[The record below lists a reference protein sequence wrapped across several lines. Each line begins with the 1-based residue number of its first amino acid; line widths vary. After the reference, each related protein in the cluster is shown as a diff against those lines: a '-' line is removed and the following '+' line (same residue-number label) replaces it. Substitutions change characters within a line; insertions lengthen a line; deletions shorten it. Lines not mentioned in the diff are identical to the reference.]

1 MGAVVLVTL
10 ALVEIIMLAASMIT
24 KTSKQ
29 KWLQVRTIVSVC
41 EAFALALLMAL
52 HVSNMDF
59 DFRWMALLA
68 ILSLRAVISLIVFL
82 VRRNKASANVPQRT
96 SKMVLNV
103 IGSILVIAVAT
114 VPALVFPPY
123 EGLPTTGEYAVNEAH
138 AIMVDATRM
147 DSFEQDGSHREIPV
161 WLYYPDAPNAE
172 SNTFPLVIFSHGA
185 FGYHESNYSLC
196 TELASHG
203 YVVAALDYP
212 HHAFFST
219 DTQGNTVIVDGD
231 FINQAI
237 AAQNGEL
244 SNEESYAL
252 EQDWMN
258 LRMADLGFTLDT
270 IEAAVRNGS
279 VNGEAWFFDSADQEA
294 QMLKALQL
302 VNVDKIGLVGHSMGG
317 ATSVG
322 QGRARNEVDAVIDLD
337 GTMFTEHT
345 LNNDGTYSYNE
356 APYPAPLLSIDNE
369 SHYQSGLQAKEQGYP
384 YVNNVVLDNATV
396 SAHTY
401 FKGSGHMN
409 FTDLPLFSPMLASML
424 GTGDIDARACIEKT
438 NTLVLAWFDEH
449 LKGSGQASVAESY

>member
-1 MGAVVLVTL
+1 MGAIVLVAL
-10 ALVEIIMLAASMIT
+10 ALVEIVMLVASIIA
-24 KTSKQ
+24 KTSSK
-29 KWLQVRTIVSVC
+29 KWLQVRTTVSVC
-41 EAFALALLMAL
+41 EALALALLMAL

-68 ILSLRAVISLIVFL
+68 ILSLRAIISLIVFL
-82 VRRNKASANVPQRT
+82 VRRNNASANVPRRS

-103 IGSILVIAVAT
+103 IGSILIVALAT

-123 EGLPTTGEYAVNEAH
+123 KGLPTTGEYAVNEAH
-138 AIMVDATRM
+138 AIMVDETRT
-147 DSFEQDGSHREIPV
+147 DPFGQDGSYREIPV
-161 WLYYPDAPNAE
+161 WLYYPDAPDAE
-172 SNTFPLVIFSHGA
+172 QHAFPLVVFSHGA
-185 FGYHESNYSLC
+185 FGYHESNYSMC

-219 DTQGNTVIVDGD
+219 DTQGSTVIVDSD

-244 SNEESYAL
+244 SDEESYAL
-252 EQDWMN
+252 EQEWMN

-270 IEAAVRNGS
+270 IEAAVRDGS
-279 VNGEAWFFDSADQEA
+279 VSGDAWFFDSTDQEA
-294 QMLKALQL
+294 FALEAIQL
-302 VNVDKIGLVGHSMGG
+302 ADVDKIGLVGHSMGG

-322 QGRARNEVDAVIDLD
+322 QGRIRNEVGAVIDLD
-337 GTMFTEHT
+337 GTMFTERS
-345 LNNDGTYSYNE
+345 LNSDGSYSFIE
-356 APYPAPLLSIDNE
+356 APYPVPLLSVDNE

-384 YVNNVVLDNATV
+384 YVNNVVLDNATM

-409 FTDLPLFSPMLASML
+409 FTDLPLFSPMLSSML
-424 GTGDIDARACIEKT
+424 GTGDIDAQTCIGQT
-438 NTLVLAWFDEH
+438 NALVLAWFDEH
-449 LKGSGQASVAESY
+449 LKGSGHASVAESY

>member
-10 ALVEIIMLAASMIT
+10 ALVEIIMLAVGIMT
-24 KTSKQ
+24 KISSQ

-41 EAFALALLMAL
+41 EAFALALLMAF
-52 HVSNMDF
+52 HISNMDF
-59 DFRWMALLA
+59 DFRWMALLVT
-68 ILSLRAVISLIVFL
+68 LVLRAVISLVVYL
-82 VRRNKASANVPQRT
+82 VRRNKASVDAPHRS

-138 AIMVDATRM
+138 AIMVDATRT
-147 DSFEQDGSHREIPV
+147 DPFEQDGSYREVPV
-161 WLYYPDAPNAE
+161 WFYYPDAPDAR
-172 SNTFPLVIFSHGA
+172 SHTFPLVVFSHGA

-196 TELASHG
+196 TELASNG

-219 DTQGNTVIVDGD
+219 DTQGNTVIVDGE

-244 SNEESYAL
+244 SDEESYAL
-252 EQDWMN
+252 EQEWLE
-258 LRMADLGFTLDT
+258 LRMADLGFALDT
-270 IEAAVRNGS
+270 IEKAVRDGS
-279 VNGEAWFFDSADQEA
+279 VSEEAWFFSSTDQEA
-294 QMLKALQL
+294 LALKAIQL
-302 VNVDKIGLVGHSMGG
+302 ASVDKVGLVGHSMGG

-322 QGRARNEVDAVIDLD
+322 QGRVRSEVGAVIDLD
-337 GTMFTEHT
+337 GTMFTERS
-345 LNNDGTYSYNE
+345 LNSNGTYSFNE
-356 APYPAPLLSIDNE
+356 VPYPVPLLSVDNE
-369 SHYQSGLQAKEQGYP
+369 SHYQSGLQAKEQGFP

-424 GTGDIDARACIEKT
+424 GTGDIDAKACIEQT
-438 NTLVLAWFDEH
+438 NALVLAWFDEH
-449 LKGSGQASVAESY
+449 LKGDEEHR

>member
-219 DTQGNTVIVDGD
+219 DTQGNK
-231 FINQAI
+231 
-237 AAQNGEL
+237 
-244 SNEESYAL
+244 
-252 EQDWMN
+252 DWMN

-345 LNNDGTYSYNE
+345 LNNDGTYSFNE

-424 GTGDIDARACIEKT
+424 GTGDIDARACIEQT
-438 NTLVLAWFDEH
+438 NALALAWFDEH